1 MLGCKKTLKYVVLI
15 AFYKLLRTCV
25 LWEVS
30 TVQVLFRKLRNR
42 FERDEKFSRA
52 NVEHLR

>member
-42 FERDEKFSRA
+42 FEKDEK
-52 NVEHLR
+52 E